1 MTEEDFWMATMIDG
15 ESYVGRVLIRPL
27 SPSGDLTLY
36 LWPLRCLK
44 SKMGGPT
51 FGIDVKGEEIVRFD
65 AHGPRGHW
73 HKGGYDKLG
82 AGGSQQAFPE
92 GLADTASQLA
102 WSLAHIREHGQQLLE
117 EAGYPDAAASLDPAM
132 VGAALEDVSAHLKK
146 EGDLRP
152 QAIAQGL
159 IVA

>member
-1 MTEEDFWMATMIDG
+1 MATMIDG

-27 SPSGDLTLY
+27 SPSEDLTLY

-51 FGIDVKGEEIVRFD
+51 FGIDVKGEEILRFA

-82 AGGSQQAFPE
+82 AGGSHQDFPA
-92 GLADTASQLA
+92 GLVDPASQFA
-102 WSLAHIREHGQQLLE
+102 WSLEHLRAHAQELLA
-117 EAGYPDAAASLDPAM
+117 EAGYPAAAAALDPTLLA
-132 VGAALEDVSAHLKK
+132 AALDAVQAHVEQ
-146 EGDLRP
+146 EGDLRVH
-152 QAIAQGL
+152 AIAQGL
-159 IVA
+159 LVA

>member
-1 MTEEDFWMATMIDG
+1 MATMIDG

-27 SPSGDLTLY
+27 SQAGDLRLY

-51 FGIDVKGEEIVRFD
+51 FGIEVKGEEILRFD

-82 AGGSQQAFPE
+82 AGGSHQDFPE
-92 GLADTASQLA
+92 GLVDTASQLA
-102 WSLAHIREHGQQLLE
+102 WSLGHLRTHAQELLV
-117 EAGYPDAAASLDPAM
+117 EAGYPAAAAALDPALLE
-132 VGAALEDVSAHLKK
+132 AALDAVRAHVEQ
-146 EGDLRP
+146 EGELRAH
-152 QAIAQGL
+152 AIAQGL
-159 IVA
+159 LMA

>member
-1 MTEEDFWMATMIDG
+1 MATMIDG

-27 SPSGDLTLY
+27 SQSGDLTLY

-51 FGIDVKGEEIVRFD
+51 FGVDIKGEEILRFD

-82 AGGSQQAFPE
+82 PGGSHQDFPAGVVE
-92 GLADTASQLA
+92 TASQLA
-102 WSLAHIREHGQQLLE
+102 WSLAHLRAHGQQLLAD
-117 EAGYPDAAASLDPAM
+117 AGHPAAAAALDPAM
-132 VGAALEDVSAHLKK
+132 LDAALADVVAHLDK
-146 EGDLRP
+146 EGDLRSH
-152 QAIAQGL
+152 AITQGVL
-159 IVA
+159 VA

>member
-1 MTEEDFWMATMIDG
+1 MATMIDG

-27 SPSGDLTLY
+27 SQSGDLTLY

-51 FGIDVKGEEIVRFD
+51 FGIDVKGEEIIRFD
-65 AHGPRGHW
+65 SHGPRGHW

-82 AGGSQQAFPE
+82 AGGSHQNFPE
-92 GLADTASQLA
+92 GLVDTASQLS
-102 WSLAHIREHGQQLLE
+102 WSLAHVREHGRQLLT
-117 EAGYPDAAASLDPAM
+117 EAGYPSEAASLDPTMLAT
-132 VGAALEDVSAHLKK
+132 ALEAVQAHLDK
-146 EGDLRP
+146 EGDLRSL
-152 QAIAQGL
+152 AIEQGL

>member
-1 MTEEDFWMATMIDG
+1 MATMIDG

-27 SPSGDLTLY
+27 SPSGDMTLY

-51 FGIDVKGEEIVRFD
+51 FGIDIQGEEIVRFD

-82 AGGSQQAFPE
+82 AGGSHQDFPE
-92 GLADTASQLA
+92 GLVDTASQLF
-102 WSLAHIREHGQQLLE
+102 WSLAHVRAQGQQLLA
-117 EAGYPDAAASLDPAM
+117 EAGYPEQAASLDPAM
-132 VGAALEDVSAHLKK
+132 LDAALEAIVAHLEK
-146 EGDLRP
+146 EGDLRSR
-152 QAIAQGL
+152 AIEQGWL
-159 IVA
+159 VA

>member
-1 MTEEDFWMATMIDG
+1 MATMIDG

-27 SPSGDLTLY
+27 SQSGGLTLY

-51 FGIDVKGEEIVRFD
+51 FGIDVKGEEIIRFD
-65 AHGPRGHW
+65 SHGSRGHW

-82 AGGSQQAFPE
+82 AGGSHQDFPE
-92 GLADTASQLA
+92 GLVDIASQLS
-102 WSLAHIREHGQQLLE
+102 WSLAHVREYGPQLLA
-117 EAGYPDAAASLDPAM
+117 EAGYPAEAASLDPTMLA
-132 VGAALEDVSAHLKK
+132 AALEAVMAHLDK
-146 EGDLRP
+146 EGDIRSL
-152 QAIAQGL
+152 AIEQGL